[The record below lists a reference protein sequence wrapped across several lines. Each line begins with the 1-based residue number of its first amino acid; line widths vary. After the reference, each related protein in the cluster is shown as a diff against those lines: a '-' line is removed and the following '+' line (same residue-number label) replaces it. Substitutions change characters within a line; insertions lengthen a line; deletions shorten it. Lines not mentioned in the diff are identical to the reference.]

1 MQRSKEDI
9 LNLIQNS
16 KHISDEERLDIFEFF
31 SQTFSIIPLRGGFA
45 PGEKGKPLKAPVET
59 NYTKWCY
66 KKRPFSRSDFFPE
79 RAGIACG
86 PASGVIVL
94 DIDDEERF
102 QKWCADNNIPLNLP
116 KTWVIKTGGLG
127 DRYHYYFKYP
137 QTGHIFNSRRVAGTF
152 DVQSAKVQV
161 LCPGSLHPQTGE
173 PYTIADNS
181 PVAAPPQW
189 LLEFS
194 LYRTIPKTAGVGVSD
209 DSHSIPQEQIMP
221 DQTHLTD
228 AFLAQLPVSEDIKQ
242 NIRAHHQKGQRSEA
256 SMKVLVALLGAGV
269 NESTIHSLYQNY
281 PIGEK
286 RREAGDNWFAREI
299 QKAKDY
305 ISLAGNQGTPPANP
319 FAGPK
324 SQTQPVTYSVFH
336 ALDVVNAQV
345 SFSFLINNFWPLGEP
360 LLITGSGGVGKSLLT
375 LQIAM
380 DLINATP
387 QKFLDTFDTDG
398 QQHKVLFVQS
408 ENAMVGMKKRL
419 LEIRKGYQIS
429 DQDLQERMFFMGV
442 GSDIRTTG
450 NMMQNEFLNP
460 MASYIQQYEIDILVL
475 DPLISFHNLDENS
488 NDEMR
493 RLLDSVSVFCE
504 SLKVTPLLI
513 HHHAK
518 MTSEKGPGGGRG
530 ASAIGDWSPNTY
542 ELSGDTNKGYKLAHK
557 KARNFAIQPDMEL
570 ELVHLRFR
578 PKTGVSKQNN
588 AQYAVQALQN
598 LGRKAQSKSELIK
611 EIQKIATNKQG
622 MPISDGTAR
631 NYIDAA
637 LKENLVKETDVPGS
651 RNKEY
656 SL

>member
-1 MQRSKEDI
+1 MLFRS
-9 LNLIQNS
+9 
-16 KHISDEERLDIFEFF
+16 
-31 SQTFSIIPLRGGFA
+31 
-45 PGEKGKPLKAPVET
+45 
-59 NYTKWCY
+59 
-66 KKRPFSRSDFFPE
+66 
-79 RAGIACG
+79 
-86 PASGVIVL
+86 
-94 DIDDEERF
+94 
-102 QKWCADNNIPLNLP
+102 
-116 KTWVIKTGGLG
+116 
-127 DRYHYYFKYP
+127 
-137 QTGHIFNSRRVAGTF
+137 
-152 DVQSAKVQV
+152 
-161 LCPGSLHPQTGE
+161 
-173 PYTIADNS
+173 
-181 PVAAPPQW
+181 
-189 LLEFS
+189 
-194 LYRTIPKTAGVGVSD
+194 
-209 DSHSIPQEQIMP
+209 P
-221 DQTHLTD
+221 DQTSPTD
-228 AFLAQLPVSEDIKQ
+228 PFLAQLQVSEDIKQ
-242 NIRAHHQKGQRSEA
+242 AIKTHHQKGQRSEI

-269 NESTIHSLYQNY
+269 DEQTTHSIYQNY

-324 SQTQPVTYSVFH
+324 AQTQPVTYSVFH

-429 DQDLQERMFFMGV
+429 DQDLQGRMFFMGV

-450 NMMQNEFLNP
+450 NMMQKEFLNP

-518 MTSEKGPGGGRG
+518 MTSEKG
-530 ASAIGDWSPNTY
+530 D
-542 ELSGDTNKGYKLAHK
+542 
-557 KARNFAIQPDMEL
+557 
-570 ELVHLRFR
+570 
-578 PKTGVSKQNN
+578 
-588 AQYAVQALQN
+588 
-598 LGRKAQSKSELIK
+598 RKS
-611 EIQKIATNKQG
+611 
-622 MPISDGTAR
+622 
-631 NYIDAA
+631 
-637 LKENLVKETDVPGS
+637 VV
-651 RNKEY
+651 
-656 SL
+656 